1 MGGGGVISISILL
14 NTDMHYYHNEHMSN
28 TLINL
33 AHAHESDFHDSLDCN
48 LIPLTSMWGQFISF
62 GLLWSLFPKTKSE
75 CTLGVK
81 DMGGGFR
88 DFGVTPGEGV
98 LHLWLNV
105 SCSCCS

>member
-1 MGGGGVISISILL
+1 MVSSGVGEGWGGCVISISILL

-48 LIPLTSMWGQFISF
+48 SIPLSSMWGPVCFF
-62 GLLWSLFPKTKSE
+62 WSDGIPK

-81 DMGGGFR
+81 DMGEG
-88 DFGVTPGEGV
+88 GV
-98 LHLWLNV
+98 LPSFW
-105 SCSCCS
+105 CKTE